1 LFDIG
6 MIVSVES
13 SISDESATI
22 EVDYGE
28 YGGICKVGLLMSDY
42 ILDTVTISK
51 KSSQWRL
58 LE

>member
-6 MIVSVES
+6 KIISVKS

-22 EVDYGE
+22 EVNYGE
-28 YGGICKVGLLMSDY
+28 YGGICKVNLLVSDHVS
-42 ILDTVTISK
+42 DRVTISNE
-51 KSSQWRL
+51 SSQWRL